1 MALGMLTTA
10 QARRAPDVAWPQ
22 FRGPAGAGIFGNDYA
37 AKLAKQGLSD
47 DEVTKKMVSREIEL
61 TGESGDIRYMVSA
74 FDARTGNTFSAS
86 PWAADGK
93 VYLLSEDVHTFVIAA
108 GDRDVELAKNSLD
121 EMSLASPA
129 LAPTALFMRTQ
140 TCLYCIGR

>member
-1 MALGMLTTA
+1 M
-10 QARRAPDVAWPQ
+10 
-22 FRGPAGAGIFGNDYA
+22 
-37 AKLAKQGLSD
+37 
-47 DEVTKKMVSREIEL
+47 
-61 TGESGDIRYMVSA
+61 
-74 FDARTGNTFSAS
+74 FSAS

-129 LAPTALFMRTQ
+129 LAPTALFMPTQ
-140 TCLYCIGR
+140 TRLYRIGR